1 MANLWAAGLR
11 SLRLKG
17 LALATSILA
26 MPFVLGLPSAS
37 AGSDTPKERPIQE
50 MKLVTPVSTIG
61 VTPAVYVG
69 QYTCTPSGGGSI
81 SRCFLL

>member
-1 MANLWAAGLR
+1 MANLWAAGLG

-37 AGSDTPKERPIQE
+37 AGSDTPKERPMQE
-50 MKLVTPVSTIG
+50 MKLLTPVSTIG
-61 VTPAVYVG
+61 VTPAG
-69 QYTCTPSGGGSI
+69 RYTCTPSGGGSI